1 MYSKRSLHLETCS
14 QRILLM
20 QNMEFTEGGE
30 LVNSLDL
37 DAQQIHK
44 EMQTCN
50 NLLNICQ
57 TMYHMDTLW

>member
-1 MYSKRSLHLETCS
+1 
-14 QRILLM
+14 M

-57 TMYHMDTLW
+57 TMYHMDTLWHVPIT